1 MAKVFD
7 TSSFIEHLS
16 ELRRRLILIFTINII
31 GALICYQ
38 FIDKLITILLNL
50 NSGMQLI
57 YITPAELFMVYV
69 KLAFI
74 CSIVICFPVTAM
86 QIWGFISKGLYK
98 KEKFYGMISLITG
111 ALFFLIG
118 TVFSY
123 YTALPMTLNFFMRI
137 TIEDIT
143 PMISIESYISFCTNL
158 LGCFGLA
165 FELPVVVYLLS
176 ELEILKPEFMKRM
189 HGILILIIFIVAA
202 IVTPPDV
209 VSQVI
214 LGVPMTILLELSMVI
229 CWYVDKRKHKKHKR
243 DISTV

>member
-1 MAKVFD
+1 MAKAFN
-7 TSSFIEHLS
+7 TSSFIEHLG
-16 ELRRRLILIFTINII
+16 ELRKRLILIFTINII
-31 GALICYQ
+31 GVLLCYQ
-38 FIDKLITILLNL
+38 FIDKLITILLHL
-50 NSGMQLI
+50 NPGMQLI
-57 YITPAELFMVYV
+57 YITPAELLMVYV

-74 CSIVICFPVTAM
+74 CAIVICFPFTAI

-98 KEKFYGMISLITG
+98 KEKFYGMISLVTG
-111 ALFFLIG
+111 GVFFLIG
-118 TVFSY
+118 IVFSY
-123 YTALPMTLNFFMRI
+123 YTALPMTLNFFMKL

-176 ELEILKPEFMKRM
+176 ELEILKPEFMKRT
-189 HGILILIIFIVAA
+189 HGILILVIFIIAA

-214 LGVPMTILLELSMVI
+214 LGIPMTILLELSMII
-229 CWYVDKRKHKKHKR
+229 CWYVDKRKQKKRKR